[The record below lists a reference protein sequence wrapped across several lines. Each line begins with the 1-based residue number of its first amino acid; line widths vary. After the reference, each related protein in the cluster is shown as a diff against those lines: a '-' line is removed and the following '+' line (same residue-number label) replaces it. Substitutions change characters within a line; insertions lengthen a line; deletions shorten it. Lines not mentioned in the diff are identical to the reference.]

1 MPKSDLPKRHIPMI
15 RTAHGLLDTLYDEMD
30 AFLYGNVDSKHA
42 ATVSR
47 VANSII
53 KALPFVSEKAE

>member
-1 MPKSDLPKRHIPMI
+1 MAKETLPKRHIPMT
-15 RTAHGLLDTLYDEMD
+15 RTADGLLNTLYDEMD
-30 AFLYGNVDSKHA
+30 AFLYGDVDSKHA

-53 KALPFVSEKAE
+53 KALPFVAEKAD